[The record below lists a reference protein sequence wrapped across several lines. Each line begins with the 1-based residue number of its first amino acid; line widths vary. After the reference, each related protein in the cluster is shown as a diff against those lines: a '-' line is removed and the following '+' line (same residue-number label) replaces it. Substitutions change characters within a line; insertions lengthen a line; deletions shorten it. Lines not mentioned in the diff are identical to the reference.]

1 MQTILEISSLQFDVD
16 LKLVVKSLEELQQL
30 CNTSNSFTM
39 GKPMSKFGW
48 TFFQVRLKQDLLFG
62 ILKNFSD
69 LIKKS
74 KGRKEPEKLQSFMSN
89 FFETRGCKIK
99 LKITE
104 DI

>member
-1 MQTILEISSLQFDVD
+1 MQTVLEISSPQFDED

-30 CNTSNSFTM
+30 CNTSNSFVL

-62 ILKNFSD
+62 ILKNFSE

-74 KGRKEPEKLQSFMSN
+74 KGRKEPEKFQNFMSD
-89 FFETRGCKIK
+89 FFLSKGCSVK
-99 LKITE
+99 LKLIE
-104 DI
+104 EY

>member
-1 MQTILEISSLQFDVD
+1 MQIVLEISSPQFDED

-30 CNTSNSFTM
+30 CNTSN
-39 GKPMSKFGW
+39 GYAIWKPMSKFGW
-48 TFFQVRLKQDLLFG
+48 TFFQVQLKPDLFFG
-62 ILKNFSD
+62 ILKKFSD

-74 KGRKEPEKLQSFMSN
+74 KGRKELEKFQNFMSN
-89 FFETRGCKIK
+89 FFEARGCKIK

>member
-1 MQTILEISSLQFDVD
+1 MQTILEISSLQFDEN
-16 LKLVVKSLEELQQL
+16 LKLIVKSLEELQQL
-30 CNTSNSFTM
+30 CNTSNSFTI

-69 LIKKS
+69 VIKKS
-74 KGRKEPEKLQSFMSN
+74 KGGKEPEKLQSFMSN
-89 FFETRGCKIK
+89 FFEERGCKIK